1 MTFERRR
8 ILVYEYASGGG
19 LAGQRVPPSLER
31 EGAAM
36 RAALVADLLA
46 IGRHEIVTTAA
57 ARVGTD
63 LPRSVEV
70 MTLPDGDRAREAALD
85 HAIGSVD
92 AVWLIAP
99 ETDRILE
106 RLADRVAR
114 RGKIVLGSDADAIAR
129 ASDKATLGRRL
140 AGLGIRH
147 PRTLRLTRR
156 FGLARAAARI
166 GYPIVVK
173 PARGAGSDGVSLVR
187 NAREWRRAVSV
198 ARRVGNRGGV
208 ILQEYVRGI
217 AASVS
222 VLADGHRAT
231 ALSVNEQTFAASPP
245 FVYRGGR
252 TPLDHELAPRAIAA
266 ALEACRGVRG
276 LRGFVGVDVVLTESD
291 VAVIEI
297 NPRLT
302 TAYLGVRAAV
312 NENVAALAMDAC
324 AGRLPAI
331 LPRLRRSIQFSAS
344 GEVVS
349 CEPARGERGAA

>member
-1 MTFERRR
+1 MTSERRR

-19 LAGQRVPPSLER
+19 LAGRRVPPSLQR

-46 IGRHEIVTTAA
+46 IGHEIVSAA
-57 ARVGTD
+57 DARVGTD

-85 HAIGSVD
+85 HAIDSVD

-114 RGKIVLGSDADAIAR
+114 RRKILLGSEADAIAR

-140 AGLGIRH
+140 GGLGIRH

-156 FGLARAAARI
+156 QGLTRAAAKI

-187 NAREWRRAVSV
+187 DAREWRRAVSV
-198 ARRVGNRGGV
+198 ARRVGNRGAV

-231 ALSVNEQTFAASPP
+231 ALSVNEQTLAGSPP
-245 FVYRGGR
+245 FAYQGGR

-266 ALEACRGVRG
+266 ALEACRGIPG
-276 LRGFVGVDVVLTESD
+276 LRGFVGVDVVLSEPD
-291 VAVIEI
+291 VVVIEI

-302 TAYLGVRAAV
+302 TAYLGVRAAM
-312 NENVAALAMDAC
+312 NENVAALTMDAC
-324 AGRLPAI
+324 AGRLPVV

-344 GEVVS
+344 GRVVS